1 MMVVERRKSLQETYA
16 PRSVCFGCGPANPN
30 GLHIESYLETD
41 GKEVVVTDWMP
52 NESHQAFE
60 GVLNGG
66 IIGTLLDCHSNWTAA
81 EFLRR
86 KMGLEMTPPTVTAEF
101 NVRFL
106 KPTPIGVVLHVSAR
120 VVGMEGR
127 KVTVESELS
136 SGGTNSATFRGT
148 FVAVGEGHPAYGRW
162 MK

>member
-1 MMVVERRKSLQETYA
+1 MVVERRKSLQETYA
-16 PRSVCFGCGPANPN
+16 PRSICFGCG
-30 GLHIESYLETD
+30 
-41 GKEVVVTDWMP
+41 
-52 NESHQAFE
+52 
-60 GVLNGG
+60 
-66 IIGTLLDCHSNWTAA
+66 
-81 EFLRR
+81 
-86 KMGLEMTPPTVTAEF
+86 PPTVTAEF